1 MNSKMTDRLATG
13 TFTLLASIIVI
24 ILAGL
29 FSFILLRGIPE
40 ISWSFLT
47 TESSTVEAGG
57 GIRDQLF
64 NSFYILFVTMIISL
78 PLGFL
83 GVVYMYVYAMQDN
96 ITYFIYSYI
105 LLLA

>member
-57 GIRDQLF
+57 GIRDQLC
-64 NSFYILFVTMIISL
+64 NSFYILFVRMSVTV
-78 PLGFL
+78 PL
-83 GVVYMYVYAMQDN
+83 GVVGRVDMDVYENAAKGN
-96 ITYFIYSYI
+96 T
-105 LLLA
+105 